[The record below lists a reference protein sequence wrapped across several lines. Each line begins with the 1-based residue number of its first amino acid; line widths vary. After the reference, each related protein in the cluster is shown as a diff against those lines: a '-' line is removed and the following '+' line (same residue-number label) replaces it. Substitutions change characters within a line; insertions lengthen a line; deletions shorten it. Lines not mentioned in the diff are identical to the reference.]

1 MPIAIDPAEPAII
14 RGIKTVGIGKKGSQP
29 LTGDLAREILTDL
42 KAGKTDPVAAAAFF
56 AALMLKGISP
66 EELILQEAFEP
77 GIFNDPQRLGYE
89 LTKDAPEFVKWICGQ
104 ILSGHTLDKETAKHL
119 GEFLFS
125 DQSGDSARGLIASA
139 LRVRY
144 ETDDE
149 YAGLLEAITETF
161 EPPFRQEVP
170 HGEPIIQLA
179 EPFDGVTRSYL
190 LTPLLA
196 DYIQRHG
203 YRVVS
208 LVGRSSGPKMG
219 NNLLDIAK
227 AISGQMAQGNQELG
241 KTKPDFGWYIQ
252 QKDLSPAVD
261 RWVDLRQR
269 IIKRPFLS
277 TLERFLN
284 PVKARIMISS
294 AFHPPYT
301 EKMITV
307 CERAGYSGAIIM
319 RNGQEGTL
327 SFPLNRSVKVLC
339 SARQNDGSYLRQEF
353 EFSPSQILGTE
364 ITVDEKIEKPSVK
377 ENARL
382 ILKFKGEGRSGNEFF
397 DERVKVTTLALD
409 EAISWVQR
417 HIIDY

>member
-1 MPIAIDPAEPAII
+1 MAIGLGPTEPAII
-14 RGIKTVGIGKKGSQP
+14 RGIKTVGIGKKGSRP
-29 LTGDLAREILTDL
+29 LAAELAREILMDL
-42 KAGKTDPVAAAAFF
+42 KSGKADPVATAAFF
-56 AALMLKGISP
+56 AALVIKGISP
-66 EELILQEAFEP
+66 EELILQEAFEA
-77 GIFNDPQRLGYE
+77 GVFHDPQRLGHE
-89 LTKDAPEFVKWICGQ
+89 LTKDAPEFVKWICAQ
-104 ILSGHTLDKETAKHL
+104 ILSGHTLDKETARHL

-125 DQSGDSARGLIASA
+125 NQPGDSARGLVASA

-149 YAGLLEAITETF
+149 YEGLLEAMHETL
-161 EPPFRQEVP
+161 EPPFRQAVAA
-170 HGEPIIQLA
+170 GEPIVQLA
-179 EPFDGVTRSYL
+179 EPFDGVSRSYL
-190 LTPLLA
+190 ITPLIA

-208 LVGRSSGPKMG
+208 LVGRSSGPKIG
-219 NNLLDIAK
+219 NNLWDITQAINGQLAK
-227 AISGQMAQGNQELG
+227 GNQDLG
-241 KTKPDFGWYIQ
+241 KSKPDFGWYLH

-261 RWVDLRQR
+261 HWVEIRRR
-269 IIKRPFLS
+269 IVKRPFLA

-284 PVKARIMISS
+284 PTQARISISS

-301 EKMITV
+301 EKMMTV
-307 CERAGYSGAIIM
+307 CERAGYPGCIVM

-339 SARQNDGSYLRQEF
+339 SARQKDGSYRRQEF

-364 ITVDEKIEKPSVK
+364 MTVDEKLQQPSVT

-382 ILKFKGEGRSGNEFF
+382 ILKYKGEGRSGNTFF

-409 EAISWVQR
+409 EAMSWLKR
-417 HIIDY
+417 HIQE